1 MLHDF
6 LPQNKDKI
14 LKTPFILF
22 LLGISIYLF
31 IFLPFF
37 YFDFFND
44 IFFLFFSKEYFSDNS
59 CLLTKIIFQIILTFI
74 ILILIGYHI
83 LYEGFVE
90 TFKETI
96 KNKKF
101 TPNIHILMLLG
112 ALGSIFIKNFNESII
127 LIIIF
132 SGANFL
138 EEYAESK
145 SQKEI
150 KNLLKMAPTE
160 ARLLKENNNIEI
172 VDVKKLKIGDHIVIL
187 NGDQIPT
194 DGFIFSGNSTINES
208 NITGE
213 SFPIDKKEGD
223 SVFCSTINI
232 TNSFIMEIT
241 SKSDETIFSKIIK
254 LVHQNKNNISKKASF
269 IKKIEPIYVKLILII
284 VFIIV
289 IIGNLKY
296 TNTQDLF
303 YRIII
308 FLTVASPCALAVAD
322 IPATLSAI
330 SNLANKKILS
340 KGGRTL
346 EIFSDIKNIAF
357 DKTGTLTKGKPVV
370 ENFIFKNN
378 ILEKDKKK
386 YLDILFAMEKKSN
399 HPVAFAIKNFLE
411 KNKNIDND
419 LEIEI
424 KNLLGVGVETFYK
437 KQFYK
442 VAKID
447 KFTNVSDYIALKT
460 KKFLSEGK
468 TVIGLSCNNEII
480 ILITILDKLRE
491 ESKEVIKYFN
501 DCKINTFMIT
511 GDNYQTALSLKKKIF
526 IKKIFHNVLPHE
538 KSEIITKL
546 KNKYGMIAMV
556 GDGVNDTP
564 ALVNADI
571 GITLKE
577 GTDVAVDVSDVI
589 LMQNNLK
596 QIIYLHKISIKLK
609 KILWQ
614 NIIFSITII
623 CLLIFINFCPF
634 YFLCKGLNLTIAV
647 LCHEL
652 STILVILNGLR
663 MLKKIKNISI

>member
-1 MLHDF
+1 MSHDF
-6 LPQNKDKI
+6 LKKNKNKI
-14 LKTPFILF
+14 FKTPFILF
-22 LLGISIYLF
+22 LLGINIYLF

-37 YFDFFND
+37 HLD
-44 IFFLFFSKEYFSDNS
+44 
-59 CLLTKIIFQIILTFI
+59 LLTIPWNNSYPLTEGIFKIIVTFI

-83 LYEGFVE
+83 LYEGFIE
-90 TFKETI
+90 TFNETI

-101 TPNIHILMLLG
+101 TPNIHILMSLG
-112 ALGSIFIKNFNESII
+112 ALGFIFIGNYNDSII

-145 SQKEI
+145 SHKEI
-150 KNLLKMAPTE
+150 KNLLKMAPTK

-172 VDVKKLKIGDHIVIL
+172 IDVKKLKIGDHIIIL
-187 NGDQIPT
+187 NGDQIPS
-194 DGFIFSGNSTINES
+194 DGFIFSGNSTINEA

-213 SFPIDKKEGD
+213 SLPIDKKEGD
-223 SVFCSTINI
+223 SIFCSTINI

-241 SKSDETIFSKIIK
+241 SNSDETIFSKIIK
-254 LVHQNKNNISKKASF
+254 LVSQNKNNISKKASF

-284 VFIIV
+284 VFIIL
-289 IIGNLKY
+289 IIGLIIGKITKIDINE
-296 TNTQDLF
+296 LF
-303 YRIII
+303 YKTII

-330 SNLANKKILS
+330 SNLANKKILL

-399 HPVAFAIKNFLE
+399 HPVAFSIKNFLE
-411 KNKNIDND
+411 KNKNIDNN

-424 KNLLGVGVETFYK
+424 KNLLGVGIEAFYK
-437 KQFYK
+437 KKFYK

-447 KFTNVSDYIALKT
+447 TFTNVTDYISLKT

-468 TVIGLSCNNEII
+468 TVIGFSCDNEII

-491 ESKEVIKYFN
+491 EAKEVVKYFN
-501 DCKINTFMIT
+501 DQKINTFMIT
-511 GDNYQTALSLKKKIF
+511 GDNYQTALSLKKKILL
-526 IKKIFHNVLPHE
+526 KKIFHNVLPHE
-538 KSEIITKL
+538 KSEIIIKL

-564 ALVNADI
+564 ALVNSDV

-577 GTDVAVDVSDVI
+577 GTDVAIDVSDVI

-614 NIIFSITII
+614 NIVFSITII
-623 CLLIFINFCPF
+623 CLLIFINFYPYITWMPKNF
-634 YFLCKGLNLTIAV
+634 TTIIV
-647 LCHEL
+647 VFCHEL

-663 MLKKIKNISI
+663 MLKKIKNILI

>member
-1 MLHDF
+1 MSYDF
-6 LPQNKDKI
+6 FPKSKNKI

-37 YFDFFND
+37 LFNFLDFSP
-44 IFFLFFSKEYFSDNS
+44 SK
-59 CLLTKIIFQIILTFI
+59 TKEFFQIILTFV

-83 LYEGFVE
+83 LYEGFTE

-101 TPNIHILMLLG
+101 TPNIHILMALS
-112 ALGSIFIKNFNESII
+112 ALGSIYIKNFNESII

-138 EEYAESK
+138 EEHAESK

-150 KNLLKMAPTE
+150 KNLLKMAPTK

-172 VDVKKLKIGDHIVIL
+172 IDVKKLNIGDHILIL
-187 NGDQIPT
+187 NGDQIPS
-194 DGFIFSGNSTINES
+194 DGIIFSGNSTINEA

-213 SFPIDKKEGD
+213 SLPIDKKEGD
-223 SVFCSTINI
+223 NVFCSTINI
-232 TNSFIMEIT
+232 TNSFIMEIK
-241 SKSDETIFSKIIK
+241 SKSDETIFYKIIE
-254 LVHQNKNNISKKASF
+254 LVYQNKNNISKKASF

-284 VFIIV
+284 VFIIL
-289 IIGNLKY
+289 IIGKIKQTY
-296 TNTQDLF
+296 TPDLF
-303 YRIII
+303 YKIII

-346 EIFSDIKNIAF
+346 EIFSNIKNIAF
-357 DKTGTLTKGKPVV
+357 DKTGTLTKGKSVV

-386 YLDILFAMEKKSN
+386 YLDILFAMEKNSN
-399 HPVAFAIKNFLE
+399 HPIAFAIKNFLE
-411 KNKNIDND
+411 KNKNIDNN

-424 KNLLGVGVETFYK
+424 KNLLGVGIEAFYK
-437 KQFYK
+437 KKFYK

-447 KFTNVSDYIALKT
+447 SFTNISNDILLKT

-468 TVIGLSCNNEII
+468 TVIGLSCDNEII

-491 ESKEVIKYFN
+491 ETKEVIKYFN
-501 DCKINTFMIT
+501 DQKINTFMIT
-511 GDNYQTALSLKKKIF
+511 GDNYQTALSFKKKIF
-526 IKKIFHNVLPHE
+526 LKKIFHNILPHE
-538 KSEIITKL
+538 KSEIILKL
-546 KNKYGMIAMV
+546 KNKYGTIAMV

-564 ALVNADI
+564 ALVNADV

-577 GTDVAVDVSDVI
+577 GTDIAIDVSDVI

-596 QIIYLHKISIKLK
+596 QIIYLHKLSIKLK
-609 KILWQ
+609 RILWQ
-614 NIIFSITII
+614 NIIFSITVI
-623 CLLIFINFCPF
+623 CLLIFINFWPYYIF
-634 YFLCKGLNLTIAV
+634 KNGNKGLNLIIAV
-647 LCHEL
+647 FCHEL

-663 MLKKIKNISI
+663 MLKKN

>member
-1 MLHDF
+1 MSYDF
-6 LPQNKDKI
+6 FPKSKNKI

-37 YFDFFND
+37 LFNFLDFSP
-44 IFFLFFSKEYFSDNS
+44 SK
-59 CLLTKIIFQIILTFI
+59 TKEFFQIILTFV

-83 LYEGFVE
+83 LYEGFTE

-101 TPNIHILMLLG
+101 TPNIHILM
-112 ALGSIFIKNFNESII
+112 ALSALCSIYIKNFNESII

-138 EEYAESK
+138 EEHAESK

-150 KNLLKMAPTE
+150 KNLLKMAPTK

-172 VDVKKLKIGDHIVIL
+172 IDVKKLNIGDHILIL
-187 NGDQIPT
+187 NGDQIPS
-194 DGFIFSGNSTINES
+194 DGIIFSGNSTINEA

-213 SFPIDKKEGD
+213 SLPIDKKEGD
-223 SVFCSTINI
+223 NVFCSTINI
-232 TNSFIMEIT
+232 TNSFIMEIK
-241 SKSDETIFSKIIK
+241 SKSDETIFYKIIE
-254 LVHQNKNNISKKASF
+254 LVYQNKNNISKKASF

-284 VFIIV
+284 VFIIL
-289 IIGNLKY
+289 IIGKIKQTY
-296 TNTQDLF
+296 TPDLF
-303 YRIII
+303 YKIII

-346 EIFSDIKNIAF
+346 EIFSNIKNIAF
-357 DKTGTLTKGKPVV
+357 DKTGTLTKGKSVV

-386 YLDILFAMEKKSN
+386 YLDILFAMEKNSN
-399 HPVAFAIKNFLE
+399 HPIAFAIKNFLE
-411 KNKNIDND
+411 KNKNIDNN

-424 KNLLGVGVETFYK
+424 KNLLGVGIEAFYK
-437 KQFYK
+437 KKFYK

-447 KFTNVSDYIALKT
+447 SFTNISNDILLKT

-468 TVIGLSCNNEII
+468 TVIGLSCDNEII

-491 ESKEVIKYFN
+491 ETKEVIKYFN
-501 DCKINTFMIT
+501 DQKINTFMIT
-511 GDNYQTALSLKKKIF
+511 GDNYQTALSFKKKIF
-526 IKKIFHNVLPHE
+526 LKKIFHNILPHE
-538 KSEIITKL
+538 KSEIILKL
-546 KNKYGMIAMV
+546 KNKYGTIAMV

-564 ALVNADI
+564 ALVNADV

-577 GTDVAVDVSDVI
+577 GTDIAIDVSDVI

-596 QIIYLHKISIKLK
+596 QIIYLHKLSIKLK
-609 KILWQ
+609 RILWQ
-614 NIIFSITII
+614 NIIFSITVI
-623 CLLIFINFCPF
+623 CLLIFINFWPYYIF
-634 YFLCKGLNLTIAV
+634 KNGNKGLNLIIAV
-647 LCHEL
+647 FCHEL

-663 MLKKIKNISI
+663 MLKKN